1 MLPVRLL
8 RDRRQ
13 GQWQWWLRWRAPLWI
28 ELENESLSQ
37 IGELQLVSE
46 AVWIVRGGSVHDG
59 GAGNRRCLAMVL
71 ALRMKRDEER
81 DLKERK
87 RKQRKEQNKLQ
98 RSQSVDTSDLQSDV
112 LSLYVIIP
120 LAMFLTQLMFEH
132 YICIHQSLHGLCGI
146 WLKKPKNS
154 TDVANVFS

>member
-1 MLPVRLL
+1 
-8 RDRRQ
+8 
-13 GQWQWWLRWRAPLWI
+13 
-28 ELENESLSQ
+28 
-37 IGELQLVSE
+37 
-46 AVWIVRGGSVHDG
+46 
-59 GAGNRRCLAMVL
+59 MVL

-87 RKQRKEQNKLQ
+87 RKQRKERNKLQ

-146 WLKKPKNS
+146 
-154 TDVANVFS
+154 